1 MVASMIRRPLLV
13 RRALASAGLIIAVLA
28 GATSPAVADRAVDGS
43 NAILGTP
50 PEVVTRSL
58 SPVQGCQVLLDS
70 GDGDCTVVHTE
81 HGDLVVTVE
90 SGPRVD
96 DVLVSRPWIVRVYR
110 PAVAVPDGWELAL
123 STRPEDGDVGP
134 VLAGVAAKAVDVTG
148 DGHDELVIGYRSEG
162 TGDILDVDIVG
173 TDEAGTPAVVVHDQ
187 LYKGNVIFKN
197 GRLISYAPVYRKMD
211 ANCCPTSIE
220 RDVLRYRDGV
230 FHFHEG
236 RRVPTH
242 EAVIPAS
249 QLA

>member
-1 MVASMIRRPLLV
+1 MTCRPPLV
-13 RRALASAGLIIAVLA
+13 RRALVSAGLVTAMLA
-28 GATSPAVADRAVDGS
+28 GAGSPAVADRAVDGS

-50 PEVVTRSL
+50 PEAVTRSL

-70 GDGDCTVVHTE
+70 GDGDCTVVHTV

-90 SGPRVD
+90 SGPQID
-96 DVLVSRPWIVRVYR
+96 DVLVTRPWIVRVYR
-110 PAVAVPDGWELAL
+110 PSTELPDGWELAL
-123 STRPEDGDVGP
+123 ATRPEDGDVGP
-134 VLAGVAAKAVDVTG
+134 LFAGVTAKAVDVTG
-148 DGHDELVIGYRSEG
+148 DGHDELAIGYRSEG

-187 LYKGNVIFKN
+187 LYKGNVVFKK
-197 GRLISYAPVYRKMD
+197 GRLISFAPVYRRMD
-211 ANCCPTSIE
+211 ANCCPTWIE

-230 FHFHEG
+230 FHFDEG
-236 RRVPTH
+236 RRVPTR

>member
-1 MVASMIRRPLLV
+1 MTRRSPCV
-13 RRALASAGLIIAVLA
+13 RRAIASAGLIAAMVA
-28 GATSPAVADRAVDGS
+28 GVAAPAAADRAVDGS
-43 NAILGTP
+43 NAIIGTP

-70 GDGDCTVVHTE
+70 GDGDCAVVHTG

-90 SGPRVD
+90 SGPKID
-96 DVLVSRPWIVRVYR
+96 DVLASRPWTVRVYR
-110 PAVAVPDGWELAL
+110 PSASVPDGWELAL

-134 VLAGVAAKAVDVTG
+134 LFAGVTAKAVDVTG
-148 DGHDELVIGYRSEG
+148 DGRDELIIGYRSDG
-162 TGDILDVDIVG
+162 TGEILDVDIVG
-173 TDEAGTPAVVVHDQ
+173 TDEAGTPVVLVHDQ
-187 LYKGNVIFKN
+187 LYKGNVVFKK

-211 ANCCPTSIE
+211 ANCCPTWIE

-230 FHFHEG
+230 FHVDEG
-236 RRVPTH
+236 RRVPTR